1 MESNSSRYRLFS
13 FFSLGT
19 LISLLMLSAEQVIYV
34 SPAGDDLNSGRL
46 ESPLRTFDKI
56 SSQIRNTVLDQPGE
70 DIVVVF
76 RDGRYQLNE
85 PWVLRSTDWP
95 QGEVQVT
102 LRAFPGESPILSGGW
117 TVDDWKL
124 DPDGLLRASVAG
136 YPGNLMQVRELF
148 VNGKRATRARYP
160 NDDFLRV
167 EASGPDRRTGFT
179 FYPDDIAQIEDF
191 GSAELVFFHD
201 WSTSR
206 VGIKEIDTA
215 NRYITLAD
223 PIGPVSPHFAIDN
236 FEKHPRYYLEHSRS
250 FLTQPGEWYLD
261 TIQKEVTYMP
271 LPGENL
277 ENIHAAVP
285 LSSQLIRVLG
295 TSEQPFKGLHIQGL
309 IMEHCL
315 WAIPANGYAGGQAT
329 YHERRYGEGGAL
341 RESMVAAVEF
351 QYAQDCSFEGN
362 TLRKLGGSGLLLG
375 VMSSGNRIAF
385 NRIHD
390 VSGNGIMIGEDQ
402 SRDVLGKPWW
412 QSAPEQVTRDTQ
424 VVGNVVEYCGVQY
437 FGAVGIWVG
446 LAQGTQIDGNT
457 IRELPYTGISLGW
470 MWSEVP
476 TPAARNQIRNNHI
489 HHVMQVLS
497 DGGGI
502 YTLGSQPESL
512 IHGNLIHDVPL
523 NLGRAESNGMFLDQ
537 GTMGFIVKENV
548 IYNIDR
554 SPLRFHLASTNQVEK
569 NRLFLSTDQMPPIR
583 FNNTPEEKI
592 HLSANEVI
600 VQSIP
605 KIKAP

>member
-1 MESNSSRYRLFS
+1 
-13 FFSLGT
+13 
-19 LISLLMLSAEQVIYV
+19 
-34 SPAGDDLNSGRL
+34 
-46 ESPLRTFDKI
+46 
-56 SSQIRNTVLDQPGE
+56 
-70 DIVVVF
+70 
-76 RDGRYQLNE
+76 
-85 PWVLRSTDWP
+85 
-95 QGEVQVT
+95 
-102 LRAFPGESPILSGGW
+102 
-117 TVDDWKL
+117 
-124 DPDGLLRASVAG
+124 
-136 YPGNLMQVRELF
+136 
-148 VNGKRATRARYP
+148 
-160 NDDFLRV
+160 
-167 EASGPDRRTGFT
+167 
-179 FYPDDIAQIEDF
+179 
-191 GSAELVFFHD
+191 
-201 WSTSR
+201 
-206 VGIKEIDTA
+206 
-215 NRYITLAD
+215 
-223 PIGPVSPHFAIDN
+223 
-236 FEKHPRYYLEHSRS
+236 
-250 FLTQPGEWYLD
+250 
-261 TIQKEVTYMP
+261 
-271 LPGENL
+271 
-277 ENIHAAVP
+277 
-285 LSSQLIRVLG
+285 
-295 TSEQPFKGLHIQGL
+295 
-309 IMEHCL
+309 
-315 WAIPANGYAGGQAT
+315 
-329 YHERRYGEGGAL
+329 
-341 RESMVAAVEF
+341 MVAAVEF

-402 SRDVLGKPWW
+402 SRHVLGKPWW
-412 QSAPEQVTRDTQ
+412 QSAPEQVTKDTQ
-424 VVGNVVEYCGVQY
+424 VVGNVVEYCGAQY

-569 NRLFLSTDQMPPIR
+569 NRLFLSTDQMPPVR

-592 HLSANEVI
+592 HLIGNEVI